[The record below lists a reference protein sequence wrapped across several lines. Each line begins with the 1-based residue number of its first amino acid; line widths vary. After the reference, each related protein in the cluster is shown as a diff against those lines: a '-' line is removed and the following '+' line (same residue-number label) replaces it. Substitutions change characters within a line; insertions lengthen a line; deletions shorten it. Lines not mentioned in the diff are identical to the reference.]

1 MAEAGNADLVAK
13 DFNALIGLGP
23 QAAELPFLVCGL
35 VGLALDG
42 ITHNTIE
49 EFLSEYPDLLSD
61 QQLKA
66 IAEKM
71 ESHSPRKLIRYEGEH
86 AFQKDLI
93 QWIYSDDGAGD
104 GRLTDEGLAAI
115 PEIFALTQAGSFGAR
130 NRSVSALVKIVGP
143 GVAFIGGSRKD
154 LERATEG
161 AMNEFCAAVGV
172 PFYEQSIRGR
182 NYFEELIDKHA
193 SNNLIAKAYMQMLMP
208 AMDQCSVAGERT
220 ECYRNGMLIGL
231 AAYRFRLQ
239 HDRFPETADELVP
252 EFLEEIPVDV
262 VTGQPLH
269 YRLQAGQPLIYSAGQ
284 DRDDDEGAG
293 AFGSDGERLYAHEH
307 FEQNVTQPADGD
319 WILWPGE

>member
-1 MAEAGNADLVAK
+1 
-13 DFNALIGLGP
+13 
-23 QAAELPFLVCGL
+23 
-35 VGLALDG
+35 
-42 ITHNTIE
+42 
-49 EFLSEYPDLLSD
+49 
-61 QQLKA
+61 
-66 IAEKM
+66 M

-182 NYFEELIDKHA
+182 NYFEELIDRHA
-193 SNNLIAKAYMQMLMP
+193 SNN
-208 AMDQCSVAGERT
+208 
-220 ECYRNGMLIGL
+220 LIGL

-269 YRLQAGQPLIYSAGQ
+269 YRLQAGQPLIYSVGQ

-319 WILWPGE
+319 WILWPSE